1 MWEAM
6 KPLPPV
12 RRTVGFG
19 DGAVMITRAF
29 AREGWFDVAEVY
41 GNRLGKQGG
50 HDAGMP
56 VPLTW
61 G

>member
-19 DGAVMITRAF
+19 DGAVMITREF
-29 AREGWFDVAEVY
+29 WSGLAEIS
-41 GNRLGKQGG
+41 GNGPEKDGG
-50 HDAGMP
+50 HDAGMQ
-56 VPLTW
+56 VPLTL